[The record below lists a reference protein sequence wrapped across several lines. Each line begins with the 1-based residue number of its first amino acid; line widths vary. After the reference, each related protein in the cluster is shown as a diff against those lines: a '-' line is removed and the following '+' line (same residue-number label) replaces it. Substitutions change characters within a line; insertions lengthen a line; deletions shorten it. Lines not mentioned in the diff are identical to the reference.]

1 MFLIFVRISMIS
13 LFFKYPLKI
22 LRGFPWRFERSFK
35 LVIVRYDNI
44 GIFFSNFDQQYLF
57 NQLVT
62 NDLITGSTIK
72 IALNSTCTFIYWG
85 LLRRIFVEKINS
97 QTIKKH

>member
-1 MFLIFVRISMIS
+1 MIS

-22 LRGFPWRFERSFK
+22 LHGFPWRFERSFK

-44 GIFFSNFDQQYLF
+44 DIFFSNFDQQYLF

-72 IALNSTCTFIYWG
+72 IALNSTCTFIY
-85 LLRRIFVEKINS
+85 
-97 QTIKKH
+97 